1 MSTEP
6 QEGLFPVDELAV
18 TFGPLPAMLVCEFDS
33 CGGHR
38 KCATEAECAEFAA
51 RHVDLHEGPVR
62 IGCWPQR
69 PDSLA
74 SLLAPDV
81 AAAAEEAGAPV
92 TDLAAWRRGKYA
104 PPGA

>member
-1 MSTEP
+1 MSAETEAP
-6 QEGLFPVDELAV
+6 LFGVDELAAG
-18 TFGPLPAMLVCEFDS
+18 FGPLPAMLVCEADS

-38 KCATEAECAEFAA
+38 RCTTEAECAEFAA
-51 RHVDLHEGPVR
+51 RHIDLHGSTVR
-62 IGCWPQR
+62 FGYWPQR

-74 SLLAPDV
+74 SILAPDV
-81 AAAAEEAGAPV
+81 AAAAERAGASV